1 MLVKVIKSAIL
12 ETENKKFTE
21 KITPIIMPL
30 NIDAL
35 KIFGCII
42 SIYDLKHK
50 STKKLLQL
58 KALTCLM
65 VQKYE
70 SDSIF

>member
-1 MLVKVIKSAIL
+1 L

-30 NIDAL
+30 NIEAL

-42 SIYDLKHK
+42 SIYELKHK

-65 VQKYE
+65 V
-70 SDSIF
+70 